1 MDLDIRFIL
10 VAFLALTISLVVH
23 EFAHAIVADKLGDD
37 TPRRHDRLTLNPMV
51 IWQAHPVG
59 SLVVPLL
66 SAAMGGL
73 MGWAATP
80 VNPSNVRRDISL
92 RAANFMIAAAG
103 PASNVLLAILGIGL
117 WYGLVP
123 FAASKAFWVEPIL
136 GAAGAGTF
144 TLGLLPMLV
153 ACNIILAIFNLIP
166 IAPLDG
172 HAMLS
177 SYAPRE
183 WEKGVEFLS
192 QYGMILLILLV
203 MYGGHIFGPAVGW
216 WYRLVFSSLMAAG

>member
-1 MDLDIRFIL
+1 MSIG
-10 VAFLALTISLVVH
+10 LA
-23 EFAHAIVADKLGDD
+23 AG
-37 TPRRHDRLTLNPMV
+37 
-51 IWQAHPVG
+51 G
-59 SLVVPLL
+59 
-66 SAAMGGL
+66 AALGGL
-73 MGWAATP
+73 SGWQVAVLQQHQADFDQTEVAWEQRNTNFAEPGEQAAT
-80 VNPSNVRRDISL
+80 
-92 RAANFMIAAAG
+92 
-103 PASNVLLAILGIGL
+103 ASNVLLAILGIGL